1 MDEKGQTRIAA
12 VGDIHYG
19 KTSRGRLRD
28 LFVNASANADVL
40 VIAGDMTEYGLPEEA
55 EILAED
61 LRTHVR
67 IPIVAVLGNHDFE
80 SGKSVEVQ
88 AALESIGITFLDGS
102 GTEIYGV
109 GFAGVCGFG
118 GGFDRQMLSSWG
130 EPLIKAFV
138 QESVD
143 HALRLGKALTN
154 LATDR
159 KVVVLHY
166 APVRGTVKGEN
177 PEIYPFLGSSHLE
190 APIDNFGASVVFHG
204 HAHAGEIEGKTARE
218 VPVFNVA
225 LPVLLRAGKEPFFLY
240 KL

>member
-1 MDEKGQTRIAA
+1 MDDKDQTRIAA
-12 VGDIHYG
+12 VADIHYS
-19 KTSRGRLRD
+19 KTSKGKLRD
-28 LFVNASANADVL
+28 LFVNATANADVL
-40 VIAGDMTEYGLPEEA
+40 VIAGDLTEYGSPEEA
-55 EILAED
+55 AVLAED
-61 LRTHVR
+61 LRANVR

-80 SGKSVEVQ
+80 SGKPSEVQ
-88 AALESIGITFLDGS
+88 AALESVGVTFLDGS
-102 GTEIYGV
+102 GIEVDGI

-154 LATDR
+154 LATEK

-166 APVRGTVKGEN
+166 SPIRSTVKGEN

-190 APIDNFGASVVFHG
+190 ATINQFGASVVFHG
-204 HAHAGEIEGKTARE
+204 HAHNGEAAGKTAGG

-225 LPVLLRAGKEPFFLY
+225 LPVLLRVGKEPFLLY
-240 KL
+240 KV

>member
-1 MDEKGQTRIAA
+1 MDEKDQLRIAA

-19 KTSRGRLRD
+19 KTSKGSLRD

-40 VIAGDMTEYGLPEEA
+40 VIAGDLTEYGLPEEA
-55 EILAED
+55 GILAED

-80 SGKSVEVQ
+80 SGKSTEVQ
-88 AALESIGITFLDGS
+88 AALESVGATFLDGS
-102 GTEIYGV
+102 GTEIDGV

-118 GGFDRQMLSSWG
+118 GGFDRQMLSAWG

-143 HALRLGKALTN
+143 HSLRLGKALTN
-154 LATDR
+154 LSTEK

-166 APVRGTVKGEN
+166 SPVRATVKGEN
-177 PEIYPFLGSSHLE
+177 PEIYPFLGSSLLE
-190 APIDNFGASVVFHG
+190 GPIDNFGASVAFHA
-204 HAHAGEIEGKTARE
+204 HAHAGEIEGKTARKI
-218 VPVFNVA
+218 PVFNVA
-225 LPVLLRAGKEPFFLY
+225 LPVLLRAGKGPFFLY
-240 KL
+240 KI